1 MPRCNGTTRK
11 GIRCSRIVPV
21 HDDSCAEE
29 TCFCHQHKNT
39 DNSDCSICLEAMRL
53 NRKKVYTTSCNH
65 TFHASCMKR
74 WLANNDTCP
83 YCRKVLSAENTSSSQ
98 EAIDHIR
105 IMLINMLEEEARS
118 SSRPQK
124 NGFRGFIRSMMCM
137 N

>member
-21 HDDSCAEE
+21 HGCAEE

-39 DNSDCSICLEAMRL
+39 DNSDCSICLEAIRL

-65 TFHASCMKR
+65 TFHASCMKM
-74 WLANNDTCP
+74 WLLNNDTCP
-83 YCRKVLSAENTSSSQ
+83 CCRKVLSV

-105 IMLINMLEEEARS
+105 IILINILEAEAEAVAE
-118 SSRPQK
+118 K
-124 NGFRGFIRSMMCM
+124 NGFRGFIRSILCM
-137 N
+137 K